1 MAERERLYYLD
12 NLKIFLIILVVIH
25 HVGQAYGS
33 TGGSWFYSYPGERVK
48 ALEHFFRFNASF
60 FMGLFFFISGYFF
73 PGSFDRH
80 GPRKFIA
87 DKFIRF
93 GIPLTFAL
101 VLMIP
106 IIEYVKYMNY
116 VNHINFKDFY
126 IREWF
131 GYAPDKTVHSD
142 LANFAHL
149 WYVEHLLV
157 YSFLYAIIGTV
168 LQKCMSS
175 KPAFT
180 ARQLR
185 LYAVIPYIIILGI
198 ITNKMRTVW
207 AFPMDR
213 WIAFL
218 GFIQIEP
225 AHIPQYMSL
234 FILGILAY
242 RFSFLDSITT
252 PRNMF
257 WFLPGLGIYV
267 FTIAQLF
274 GPGSQNAFFMWE
286 YREAILYVGVCIGLL
301 SFFKTY
307 FNRTGRIMQ
316 VLSENTYGTYILH
329 VPVVVALQYAFDPVR
344 AGAFT
349 LFVIVSILSIPGA
362 FLVSFFVRLI
372 PGVKR
377 IL

>member
-87 DKFIRF
+87 DKLIRF
-93 GIPLTFAL
+93 GIPLIFAL

-106 IIEYVKYMNY
+106 IMEYVKYITY

-126 IREWF
+126 MQEWF
-131 GYAPDKTVHSD
+131 GYAPDKTVHSP

-149 WYVEHLLV
+149 WYMEHLLV

-180 ARQLR
+180 VRQVR

-218 GFIQIEP
+218 GFIQLEP

-242 RFSFLDSITT
+242 RVSFLDSITT

-274 GPGSQNAFFMWE
+274 GPNSQNAFFMWE

-307 FNRTGRIMQ
+307 FNRIGRIMQ

-362 FLVSFFVRLI
+362 FLASFFVRLI